1 MFSCAIYWFFHPGL
15 ISKIIMLFFK
25 NSYIKKYWCSN
36 KVFFLTFIIFY
47 QVLSGKFTHSIH
59 NMAYVA
65 YGSKRSS
72 CRAFFFSKKVNC
84 YILQAYNKLGLPN
97 QRIKYLGK
105 NLCWGESEHWK
116 FVGNLHIWVRLFIFY
131 LLLLLLLLFFSLEGF
146 KYYHLKLVYVWIL
159 FFEEGKLAIQWCLVL
174 FWQNVLNNLQNLVGK
189 HHFPEGKYVSTGSN
203 IHFNLGG
210 TRYLPGLW
218 I

>member
-1 MFSCAIYWFFHPGL
+1 
-15 ISKIIMLFFK
+15 MLFFE
-25 NSYIKKYWCSN
+25 NSYIKKYWSSN

-105 NLCWGESEHWK
+105 KPLLGR
-116 FVGNLHIWVRLFIFY
+116 VRTLKICRELVYLGSSIYFLFITIIIAVIIFQ
-131 LLLLLLLLFFSLEGF
+131 F
-146 KYYHLKLVYVWIL
+146 
-159 FFEEGKLAIQWCLVL
+159 
-174 FWQNVLNNLQNLVGK
+174 
-189 HHFPEGKYVSTGSN
+189 
-203 IHFNLGG
+203 GG
-210 TRYLPGLW
+210 V
-218 I
+218 

>member
-1 MFSCAIYWFFHPGL
+1 MYDCACYSSLIKCINVSFGYSNNITKVSTILVNSCSLVQFFHPGL

-72 CRAFFFSKKVNC
+72 CRAFFFKKSE
-84 YILQAYNKLGLPN
+84 LLHFAGL
-97 QRIKYLGK
+97 
-105 NLCWGESEHWK
+105 
-116 FVGNLHIWVRLFIFY
+116 
-131 LLLLLLLLFFSLEGF
+131 
-146 KYYHLKLVYVWIL
+146 
-159 FFEEGKLAIQWCLVL
+159 
-174 FWQNVLNNLQNLVGK
+174 
-189 HHFPEGKYVSTGSN
+189 
-203 IHFNLGG
+203 
-210 TRYLPGLW
+210 
-218 I
+218 